1 MLHPPA
7 AEGEQMEA
15 PEDINTSEYTVSHDG
30 AVVYHDFLSD
40 VCIRGT
46 WFNLRA
52 GTAHLHVL
60 ASRAARMPWHNNTRR
75 SAYAASTSMVGTAH
89 SPGRSGSSA
98 AAARTFTGP
107 AETANETDISDVHD
121 DASGVE
127 VCHGRLATN
136 SSSMGSNATTPGN
149 APTASAMEEL
159 TLIIA
164 GAELHP
170 EWTGWLE
177 GAVLSGAL
185 AARRVYPYLFPPM
198 VPRNY
203 AKRIGPQSPDRAAA
217 PPVAVPTSPLLL
229 PQSPKYSP
237 SLDRRRG
244 MSRPL

>member
-1 MLHPPA
+1 
-7 AEGEQMEA
+7 
-15 PEDINTSEYTVSHDG
+15 VSHDG

-60 ASRAARMPWHNNTRR
+60 ASRAARMPWHNNARR

-89 SPGRSGSSA
+89 SPGRSRSSA
-98 AAARTFTGP
+98 AAARTFTDP
-107 AETANETDISDVHD
+107 AETANATDVSGVHD
-121 DASGVE
+121 DASGVG
-127 VCHGRLATN
+127 VSRRHHAAN
-136 SSSMGSNATTPGN
+136 SSSAGSSEA
-149 APTASAMEEL
+149 ASASTFTATPAEEL

-237 SLDRRRG
+237 TLDRRRG